1 MSETRPA
8 RILCVDDDASLRA
21 LTTAHLERQ
30 GLSVV
35 TAADGPS
42 ALDTLADGEFDGI
55 VSDFEMPAM
64 DGLEL
69 LEAVRARHEA
79 LPFVL
84 FTARGSE
91 ELASRAISAGVTDY
105 IRKNGGADQFE
116 LLANRAANYVSQ
128 YRAERALDRS
138 EERYRRLVETSPS
151 PIGIYTEDSR
161 LAYVNEA
168 AVGYF
173 GAEDA
178 DDLVGRSILELVD
191 ESDLDRARER
201 SRGVL
206 EERTTASPSELH
218 LRGLDGRPLHAVL
231 ATAPITFEGD
241 DAAQIVLNDVT
252 EFRRTQR
259 AFEREKQFTDAALDA
274 LDDVFFVVDTDGR
287 LTRWNG
293 RLNEVTGYD
302 DAELDGILASA
313 FFPDDDACVE
323 QAAEALFANGT
334 VTFDGD
340 LLTKSSELVPFEVRA
355 VRMTDDGDVVGA
367 CGIARDVSE
376 RRARERELE
385 QYRTVVQTIPDAT
398 YVLDTEGYIQV
409 VNDAHTEGT
418 GDSVEDSVGV
428 HVSQYLNEEGIARG
442 RRVIESLLADESR
455 SSGRFEFE
463 IENVDGERRRYE
475 DHISVLIDEDGQFD
489 GSVSI
494 VRDITEHIERERA
507 LSRQNER
514 LEAFA
519 SVVSH
524 DLRNPLNVVDGYLE
538 LARETGEEDHFDA
551 MKRALDRMDS
561 LIDDLLSLARNGQV
575 VDERESVELRT
586 AAERAW
592 GYVPTEGAAL
602 VVDDSHTVDAD
613 EARLRELFENLFRN
627 SVEHG
632 STYNQAKSDDA
643 LEHGST
649 GSRTES
655 DDAVERGNETV
666 TVRVGASPEGFY
678 VADDGPGIP
687 EDERDAVLEYGYSTN
702 ESGTGFGLTIV
713 TEIAEAH
720 GWETTVSESD
730 SGGARFDFR
739 T

>member
-1 MSETRPA
+1 MSETRPS
-8 RILCVDDDASLRA
+8 RVLCVDDDASLRA

-35 TAADGPS
+35 TAPDGPS
-42 ALDTLADGEFDGI
+42 ALDTLAEAEFDGI
-55 VSDFEMPAM
+55 VSDFEMPEM

-69 LEAVRARHEA
+69 LEAVRARYDA

-91 ELASRAISAGVTDY
+91 DLASRAISAGVTDY

-151 PIGIYTEDSR
+151 PIGIYTEDGR

-173 GAEDA
+173 GAEDT
-178 DDLVGRSILELVD
+178 DDLVGRSIFELVD
-191 ESDLDRARER
+191 DSDFDLARRR
-201 SRGVL
+201 SRRVF
-206 EERTTASPSELH
+206 EERAVAAPTELH

-231 ATAPITFEGD
+231 ATAPITFEGA

-252 EFRRTQR
+252 EFKRTQR
-259 AFEREKQFTDAALDA
+259 AFEREKQFTEAALDA

-293 RLNEVTGYD
+293 QLNEVTGYD
-302 DAELDGILASA
+302 DAELEGMPASA
-313 FFPDDDACVE
+313 FFPADDACVE
-323 QAAEALFANGT
+323 QSVEALFVDGT
-334 VTFDGD
+334 VTFDGE
-340 LLTKSSELVPFEVRA
+340 LLTKSGELVPFEVRA
-355 VRMTDDGDVVGA
+355 VRMTDEADGLIGA
-367 CGIARDVSE
+367 CGIARDVTE
-376 RRARERELE
+376 RRAREKELE
-385 QYRTVVQTIPDAT
+385 QYRTVVETIPDAT
-398 YVLDTEGYIQV
+398 YVLDADGYIQM

-418 GDSVEDSVGV
+418 GDSLNDPVGV
-428 HVSQYLNEEGIARG
+428 HVSQYLSEEGIARG

-455 SSGRFEFE
+455 FSGRFEFE
-463 IENVDGERRRYE
+463 IENADGERRRYE
-475 DHISVLIDEDGQFD
+475 DHISVLTDEDGRFD
-489 GSVSI
+489 GSVGI
-494 VRDITEHIERERA
+494 VRDITERIERERA

-514 LEAFA
+514 LDKFA

-524 DLRNPLNVVDGYLE
+524 DLRNPLSVVDGYLE

-551 MKRALDRMDS
+551 MERAVDRMENLVDG
-561 LIDDLLSLARNGQV
+561 LLSLARNGRV
-575 VDERESVELRT
+575 VDERESVELRS

-592 GYVPTEGAAL
+592 GYVPTNGATL
-602 VVDDSHTVDAD
+602 IVDGSHTVDAD

-632 STYNQAKSDDA
+632 SPRGRAKADDA
-643 LEHGST
+643 DGGSA
-649 GSRTES
+649 GSRAES
-655 DDAVERGNETV
+655 NGERDGTV
-666 TVRVGASPEGFY
+666 TVRVGASSDGFY

-713 TEIAEAH
+713 AEIAEAH
-720 GWETTVSESD
+720 GWEVTVSESD

>member
-8 RILCVDDDASLRA
+8 RVLCVDDDASLRA

-35 TAADGPS
+35 TAPDGPT
-42 ALDTLADGEFDGI
+42 ALDTLATEEFDGV

-69 LEAVRARHEA
+69 LEEVRTRHGS

-91 ELASRAISAGVTDY
+91 KLASRAISAGVTDY
-105 IRKNGGADQFE
+105 IRKKGGADQFE
-116 LLANRAANYVSQ
+116 LLANRTANYVSQ

-138 EERYRRLVETSPS
+138 EERYRQLVETSPS

-178 DDLVGRSILELVD
+178 DDLVGLSIFELVD
-191 ESDLDRARER
+191 ESDFREARRRSRRVFEDRA
-201 SRGVL
+201 V
-206 EERTTASPSELH
+206 AAPSELH

-252 EFRRTQR
+252 EFKRTQR

-293 RLNEVTGYD
+293 QLNAVTGYD
-302 DAELDGILASA
+302 DAELDGMPATA
-313 FFPDDDACVE
+313 FFPDDDTCVDRAIE
-323 QAAEALFANGT
+323 SLFVEGT

-340 LLTKSSELVPFEVRA
+340 LLTKSGEEVPFEVRA
-355 VRMTDDGDVVGA
+355 VRMTDDEDGLVGA
-367 CGIARDVSE
+367 CGIARNVSE

-398 YVLDTEGYIQV
+398 YVLDADGYIRM
-409 VNDAHTEGT
+409 VNRAHAEAT
-418 GDSVEDSVGV
+418 GDSIEESVGKHISAYMSDDGV
-428 HVSQYLNEEGIARG
+428 ERGEEVVR
-442 RRVIESLLADESR
+442 SLLHDDDR
-455 SSGRFEFE
+455 FSGRFEFE
-463 IENVDGERRRYE
+463 VETVDGERRYE
-475 DHISVLIDEDGQFD
+475 DNFSVLTDEDGEFD
-489 GSVSI
+489 GSVGI
-494 VRDITEHIERERA
+494 VRDITERIERERA

-514 LEAFA
+514 LEEFA

-538 LARETGEEDHFDA
+538 LARQTGEEEHFDA
-551 MKRALDRMDS
+551 IERAVGRMDS

-575 VDERESVELRT
+575 VDDLEPVELRT

-592 GYVPTEGAAL
+592 GYVPTNGATL
-602 VVDDSHTVDAD
+602 VVDDSRTVDAD

-627 SVEHG
+627 AVEHSSSDG
-632 STYNQAKSDDA
+632 KSPADDA
-643 LEHGST
+643 
-649 GSRTES
+649 TE
-655 DDAVERGNETV
+655 DDSPVV
-666 TVRVGASPEGFY
+666 HVGASPQGFY

-687 EDERDAVLEYGYSTN
+687 EAERDAVLEYGYSTN
-702 ESGTGFGLTIV
+702 ESGTGFGLSIV

-720 GWETTVSESD
+720 GWEVVVTDSD
-730 SGGARFDFR
+730 DGGARFEFVTERSDDRAQVRFVD
-739 T
+739 